1 MTDNTFL
8 IYGIIAT
15 ALMLVGLGL
24 TIWEFTRGASNDQK

>member
-15 ALMLVGLGL
+15 VLMLVGLSL
-24 TIWEFTRGASNDQK
+24 TIWEFTRGAPNDQK